1 MDVILLKDVN
11 NLGTAGD
18 VVKVKPGFARNF
30 LVPRGMALRASKQ
43 NLAVAEERKRVIKKR
58 AGRAQKVYINLANS
72 ITNTELTIEV
82 QVGEEERIFGSVTS
96 QDIHQAL
103 LDKGISVDRHTIQLE
118 EPIKALGVYNVPV
131 KVTPDLIPEL
141 KLYVIKTI

>member
-1 MDVILLKDVN
+1 MDVVLLKDVD

-18 VVKVKPGFARNF
+18 VVKVKPGFARNY
-30 LVPRGMALRASKQ
+30 LVPRGIALRASKQ
-43 NLAVAEERKRVIKKR
+43 NLAISEERKRVIRNR
-58 AGRAQKVYINLANS
+58 AGKAQKVYIILSNT
-72 ITNTELTIEV
+72 ITKTELTIEV
-82 QVGEEERIFGSVTS
+82 QVGEEERLFGSVTS

-103 LDKGISVDRHTIQLE
+103 LDKGISVDRHAIQLE

>member
-1 MDVILLKDVN
+1 MDVILLKDVD

-18 VVKVKPGFARNF
+18 VVKVKPGFARNY

-43 NLAVAEERKRVIKKR
+43 NLAIAEERKRVIRNR
-58 AGRAQKVYINLANS
+58 AGRAQKVYIDLSNS
-72 ITNTELTIEV
+72 ITKTELTIEV
-82 QVGEEERIFGSVTS
+82 QVGEEERMFGSVTS

-103 LDKGISVDRHTIQLE
+103 LDNKVSVDRHAIQLE

>member
-1 MDVILLKDVN
+1 MDVILLQDVD

-30 LVPRGMALRASKQ
+30 LVPNGIALRASKQ
-43 NLAVAEERKRVIKKR
+43 NLAIAEERKRVIRNR
-58 AGRAQKVYINLANS
+58 AGRAQKVYIDLSNS
-72 ITNTELTIEV
+72 ITKTELTIEV
-82 QVGEEERIFGSVTS
+82 QVGEEERMFGSVTS

-103 LDKGISVDRHTIQLE
+103 LDKKISVDRHAIQLE
-118 EPIKALGVYNVPV
+118 EPIKALGVYSVPV

>member
-1 MDVILLKDVN
+1 MDVILLKDVD

-18 VVKVKPGFARNF
+18 VVKVKPGFARNY

-43 NLAVAEERKRVIKKR
+43 NLAISEERKRVIRNR
-58 AGRAQKVYINLANS
+58 AGKAQKVYMILSNS
-72 ITNTELTIEV
+72 ITKTELTIEV
-82 QVGEEERIFGSVTS
+82 QVGEEERMFGSVTS

-103 LDKGISVDRHTIQLE
+103 LDKGISVDRHAIQLE
-118 EPIKALGVYNVPV
+118 EPIKALGVYSVPV

>member
-1 MDVILLKDVN
+1 MDVVLLKDVD

-18 VVKVKPGFARNF
+18 VVKVKPGFARNY
-30 LVPRGMALRASKQ
+30 LVPQGIALRASKQ
-43 NLAVAEERKRVIKKR
+43 NLAISEERKRVIRNR
-58 AGRAQKVYINLANS
+58 AGKAQKVYIALSNS
-72 ITNTELTIEV
+72 ITKTELTIEV
-82 QVGEEERIFGSVTS
+82 QVGEEERMFGSVTS

-103 LDKGISVDRHTIQLE
+103 LDKGISVDRHAIQLE

>member
-1 MDVILLKDVN
+1 MDVILLKDVD

-18 VVKVKPGFARNF
+18 VVKVKPGFARNY
-30 LVPRGMALRASKQ
+30 LVPQGIALRASKQ
-43 NLAVAEERKRVIKKR
+43 NLAIAEERKRVIRNR
-58 AGRAQKVYINLANS
+58 AGRAQKVYIDLSNS
-72 ITNTELTIEV
+72 ITKTELTIEV
-82 QVGEEERIFGSVTS
+82 QVGEEERMFGSITS

-103 LDKGISVDRHTIQLE
+103 LDNKISVDRHAIQLE

>member
-1 MDVILLKDVN
+1 MDVILLKDVD

-18 VVKVKPGFARNF
+18 VVKVKPGFARNY

-43 NLAVAEERKRVIKKR
+43 NLAIAEERKRVIRNR
-58 AGRAQKVYINLANS
+58 AGRAQKVYIDLSNS
-72 ITNTELTIEV
+72 ITKTELTIEV
-82 QVGEEERIFGSVTS
+82 QVGEEERMFGSITS

-103 LDKGISVDRHTIQLE
+103 LDKKISVDRHAIQLE

-131 KVTPDLIPEL
+131 KVTPDLMPEL

>member
-1 MDVILLKDVN
+1 MDVILLKDMD

-18 VVKVKPGFARNF
+18 VVKVKPGFARNY

-43 NLAVAEERKRVIKKR
+43 NLAIAEERKRVIRNR
-58 AGRAQKVYINLANS
+58 AGRAQKVYIDLSNS
-72 ITNTELTIEV
+72 ITKTELTIEV
-82 QVGEEERIFGSVTS
+82 QVGEEERMFGSITS

-103 LDKGISVDRHTIQLE
+103 LDNKISVDRHAIQLE